1 MQTTASRYHFMDTF
15 SSYSL
20 LSPPHHEERPIMS
33 NSPHTGRWI
42 TRNWRTRHAS
52 NWDVR
57 CRLSHSKWV
66 SGEWNI
72 FSSLP
77 QLSFGRLMN
86 RRWQINYKGEFKWTQ
101 SWWCRPASVPG
112 TEEMGHCARRYWKLW
127 NGVSGNASHLNII
140 QISSQSQPSASE
152 RPSIKTRITNEY
164 CPDEMD
170 PCGCP
175 LTCPQR
181 AIARYLVESKELGK
195 TSSQGGSGGGGGV
208 FQVDFH
214 GAGDWPAIPFGAVH
228 VLTMQ

>member
-1 MQTTASRYHFMDTF
+1 MQTTASRYHFIDTF

-20 LSPPHHEERPIMS
+20 SSRPHHEERPIMS

-101 SWWCRPASVPG
+101 SWWCRPVPVP
-112 TEEMGHCARRYWKLW
+112 ERRRRWVIVRGDIENCETVCQVTRLIW
-127 NGVSGNASHLNII
+127 
-140 QISSQSQPSASE
+140 ISFRSLFNRSRQRASAS
-152 RPSIKTRITNEY
+152 PSILALRTNIVQTRWT
-164 CPDEMD
+164 
-170 PCGCP
+170 
-175 LTCPQR
+175 R
-181 AIARYLVESKELGK
+181 V
-195 TSSQGGSGGGGGV
+195 
-208 FQVDFH
+208 
-214 GAGDWPAIPFGAVH
+214 AVH
-228 VLTMQ
+228 WRVHKGQLRGI